1 MLVGTDFDD
10 VRSVI
15 VDYLEGM
22 IYGDP
27 DRLRRAFHPMATC
40 AGHYAGQ
47 YEMAL
52 REDFLESWKLFPVEP
67 PGTPDAADIVSLE
80 ITGNVAVAKVT
91 DSCFGDDFTD
101 YLVLIK
107 DNGVWQIV
115 SKAFYTH
122 PAA

>member
-22 IYGDP
+22 IYGDH

-40 AGHYAGQ
+40 AGHYDGQ
-47 YEMAL
+47 YELAL
-52 REDFLESWKLFPVEP
+52 RDDFLEAWRLFPVEV
-67 PGTPDAADIVSLE
+67 PGAPYAADIVLLD

-91 DSCFGDDFTD
+91 DTCFGDDFTD

-107 DNGVWQIV
+107 DDCVWQIV